1 MVKKAAAHL
10 GMVIKGTL
18 FIGFT
23 VQILLGLGWMC
34 ANFLSRQDFPEPE
47 SVLYRQLAGLAG
59 GLPQVLYLVQLGTAF
74 WAVSFFLNSLLGEAE
89 KGDFPGRCRRI
100 WEILAVLTYPFAM
113 QCHMAVLSF
122 SLLGSLLTVAFALLL
137 RILSRGNA
145 VGRGNCHRGA
155 ARPSVFGG
163 TAADT
168 GIRRRWF
175 SGETAADTDSPRF
188 PLSGEKM
195 SGKGRKY
202 RTAKLLGGI
211 FLCAALWTALSGT
224 LDREA
229 REKPGRSLE
238 AAMASR
244 FAWFTMWND
253 QGMWDQELQET
264 VRDVLWE
271 SGYCPGNMEIL
282 ERVMEE
288 SLDPETARKY
298 YMQMAQTGWRVHGS
312 IVIRQIGWDMLGYL
326 VTPAVFQKQLQG
338 EAYDSYTG
346 RNYEAMGG
354 HCPAL
359 TKDYVDYGCWWF
371 AASLFLALALA
382 IIRVLGREGAG
393 LGRRVFSWAVCMGVM
408 GILALALTM
417 RGAGIMDYK
426 YTVAAGGLWQ
436 AFALLFM
443 EGTGREGDEG
453 H

>member
-59 GLPQVLYLVQLGTAF
+59 GLPQILYLVQLGTAF
-74 WAVSFFLNSLLGEAE
+74 WAVSFFLKSLLGEAE

-113 QCHMAVLSF
+113 QCHMAALPF
-122 SLLGSLLTVAFALLL
+122 SLMGSLLTVAFALLL
-137 RILSRGNA
+137 R
-145 VGRGNCHRGA
+145 
-155 ARPSVFGG
+155 
-163 TAADT
+163 
-168 GIRRRWF
+168 
-175 SGETAADTDSPRF
+175 
-188 PLSGEKM
+188 
-195 SGKGRKY
+195 KGRKY

-211 FLCAALWTALSGT
+211 FLCAILWTALSGA

-288 SLDPETARKY
+288 SLDSETARKY
-298 YMQMAQTGWRVHGS
+298 YMQMAQTGWRAHGS
-312 IVIRQIGWDMLGYL
+312 IVIRQIGWDVLGYL

-371 AASLFLALALA
+371 AASLFLALALV
-382 IIRVLGREGAG
+382 IIRVLGREVAG
-393 LGRRVFSWAVCMGVM
+393 LGRRVFFWAVCMGGM

-436 AFALLFM
+436 AFAFLFM